1 MSEVIS
7 LHEKVLVLNRGYAA
21 IRVISARRAFTLLCR
36 KAAEIISIEDGHYLN
51 YGLHDWM
58 DVADLQREFEPE
70 LHRWI
75 QLPTFK
81 VAVPK
86 IIRLLMYDKFVKP
99 EVRLTRRNLY
109 ARDKNKCQYCGKRFS
124 ATELT
129 LDHIVPR
136 VQGGAN
142 SWSNLVCACL
152 RCNTRKGGRT
162 PKQARMQLIRTP
174 YKPAKCESQRVRVG
188 SAQYESWK
196 SFLNNAYW
204 TVELLEE

>member
-7 LHEKVLVLNRGYAA
+7 IHEKVLVLNRGYAA
-21 IRVISARRAFTLLCR
+21 VRVISARRAFTLLCR

-58 DVADLQREFEPE
+58 DVAKIQKELEPE

-75 QLPTFK
+75 KLPTFE

-124 ATELT
+124 ANELT

-136 VQGGAN
+136 VQGGGN

-162 PKQARMQLIRTP
+162 PKQARMQLIRSP
-174 YKPAKCESQRVRVG
+174 YKPSKCESQRVRVG
-188 SAQYESWK
+188 FAQYESWK

-204 TVELLEE
+204 TVELIDE

>member
-1 MSEVIS
+1 MQNVLSID
-7 LHEKVLVLNRGYAA
+7 EKVLVLNRGYSA
-21 IRVISARRAFTLLCR
+21 IRVIPARRAFTLLCR

-51 YGLHDWM
+51 YGLNDWM
-58 DVADLQREFEPE
+58 DVASLQKQFEPAK
-70 LHRWI
+70 HSWI
-75 QLPTFK
+75 KLPTFE

-86 IIRLLMYDKFVKP
+86 IIRLLMYDSFIKP

-124 ATELT
+124 ATDLT

-136 VQGGAN
+136 VQGGGN
-142 SWSNLVCACL
+142 SWANLVCACL

-162 PKQARMQLIRTP
+162 PRQANMRLIRQP
-174 YKPAKCESQRVRVG
+174 FKPAKCESQRVRVG
-188 SAQYESWK
+188 QAQYESWK

-204 TVELLEE
+204 SVELIDP

>member
-109 ARDKNKCQYCGKRFS
+109 ARDKNKCQYCGKRFP

-136 VQGGAN
+136 VQGGSN

>member
-109 ARDKNKCQYCGKRFS
+109 ARDKNKCQYCGKRFP

>member
-58 DVADLQREFEPE
+58 EVADLQREFEPE

>member
-7 LHEKVLVLNRGYAA
+7 IHEKVLVLNRGYAA
-21 IRVISARRAFTLLCR
+21 VRVISARRAFILLCR
-36 KAAEIISIEDGHYLN
+36 NAAEIISIEDGHYLN

-58 DVADLQREFEPE
+58 DVAVLQKEFEPE

-75 QLPTFK
+75 KLPTFE

-109 ARDKNKCQYCGKRFS
+109 ARDKNKCQYCGNRFS
-124 ATELT
+124 ATDLT

-136 VQGGAN
+136 VQGGGN
-142 SWSNLVCACL
+142 SWLNLVCACL

-162 PKQARMQLIRTP
+162 PKQARMQLIRPP
-174 YKPAKCESQRVRVG
+174 YKPAKCESQRVRIG

-204 TVELLEE
+204 SVELLDE